1 MQGVCR
7 GLLFST
13 ATSFNTETTKFDGLS
28 SEMGTA
34 TEDIMNL
41 QLERKWNCRYNQS
54 TGNCF
59 CKNLLELEHRIYQQI
74 LKCKGKKDDTEVKLQ
89 NEINQFKTKND
100 KLKEGYEKDTI
111 ITALRE
117 PAARRD
123 KTRWETEHHR
133 LKLLEI
139 NIINCWK
146 L

>member
-1 MQGVCR
+1 MQGVI

-13 ATSFNTETTKFDGLS
+13 ITSLNTETTKFDSLS
-28 SEMGTA
+28 SEMGTF

-41 QLERKWNCRYNQS
+41 QVERKWNCRYNQS

-59 CKNLLELEHRIYQQI
+59 CKNLLELEHRIHQQI

-89 NEINQFKTKND
+89 NKINQFKTKND
-100 KLKEGYEKDTI
+100 KLKEGYEKAI
-111 ITALRE
+111 IIKALRE
-117 PAARRD
+117 SAARRD
-123 KTRWETEHHR
+123 ETGWETEHRR

-139 NIINCWK
+139 NITNCWK